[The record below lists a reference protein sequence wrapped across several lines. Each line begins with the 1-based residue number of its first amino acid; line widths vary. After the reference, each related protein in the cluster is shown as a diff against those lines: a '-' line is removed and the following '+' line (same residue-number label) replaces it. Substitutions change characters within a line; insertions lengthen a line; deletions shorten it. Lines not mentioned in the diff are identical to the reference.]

1 MISLTDSMP
10 AAELSPLDQ
19 IRLAEAEITR
29 KIATARETSAQAR
42 AAARAQATLLKKQA
56 QESGTREGQNRYK
69 ELVSKAEENARAI
82 VEHAHNQAAE
92 LREQGRARMGLAIQ
106 DATGIVLGLRA
117 GGRSDES

>member
-29 KIATARETSAQAR
+29 KIVTARETSAQAR
-42 AAARAQATLLKKQA
+42 AAARARATLLKKQA

-69 ELVSKAEENARAI
+69 ELVSKAEENAHAI
-82 VEHAHNQAAE
+82 VERAHNQAAE
-92 LREQGRARMGLAIQ
+92 LREQGRARMELAIQ